1 MLCSYELTKGCL
13 ISYDKI
19 VNKAATRINL
29 AVYCLNLSEKHGK
42 VIKSQRLS
50 KNNE

>member
-1 MLCSYELTKGCL
+1 VVSGWLCV
-13 ISYDKI
+13 ISQSGIKI